1 MQMPQ
6 SVYPEIRTCP
16 AFTDCPTRHKK
27 LPRVTVAETMKP
39 SREATMLLTAESCS
53 VTSGS
58 VRSRT
63 ETVATQPEV
72 FTPAHCSWGS
82 ADSRAFFIFSLRT
95 ARREA
100 PKRMPLSPAASRISR
115 VGVFTL
121 PSTRTKKIRV
131 GRKIAAARN
140 TASPHRSIGRAR
152 SRFSVQYA
160 PIRRRRCSVS
170 PRFSLR
176 ASSVR

>member
-6 SVYPEIRTCP
+6 SVYPEISTCP
-16 AFTDCPTRHKK
+16 AFTDCPTRHRE

-39 SREATMLLTAESCS
+39 SREATMLLTAISCP

-100 PKRMPLSPAASRISR
+100 PKRMPLSPAASRMSR
-115 VGVFTL
+115 VGVVTL

-140 TASPHRSIGRAR
+140 TARAPISMGLAK
-152 SRFSVQYA
+152 SRFSIQYA
-160 PIRRRRCSVS
+160 PRRRRRRSVS

-176 ASSVR
+176 ASSAR